1 MRSKLFGHG
10 ANDLYWFILP
20 LVLPS
25 LLVRYDL
32 SYTQAGGILTIYL
45 AVAAIGSFIMGKLSD
60 RFSRKNILSSGF
72 ILASV
77 GLMAS
82 GFASSLSVFLLLI
95 SITAVG
101 VSTFHPV
108 MYAIIDENYTTN
120 KGRVLGI
127 YEGFGTGAILMMFL
141 INGSLIRW
149 IGIRGIL
156 ILTAMPA
163 LIMGLIYHF
172 TSAIPVE
179 IHKKASHKNNKT
191 NGGGSDILRFNLFL
205 ISVVLRMLSVAAIL
219 NFLPTIFVNFFGYGE
234 NIAAYGT
241 AFYFV
246 GGILGSLTAGKISD
260 RFNSFVIMIVAT
272 ILIALSIFI
281 LSLNLP
287 VWIYPVSII
296 LLGGV
301 ASGCLI
307 NQNLMLTR
315 LGAHMG
321 RGEVFGVMMGVM
333 TITASLSPTL
343 FGMTIDYAGFNQ
355 ALLIFTLP
363 LLLSIVIL
371 IFLLKFDTTKVG
383 RIIETLPAQE

>member
-1 MRSKLFGHG
+1 MKSKLFGHG

-25 LLVRYDL
+25 LLNRYDL

-82 GFASSLSVFLLLI
+82 GFASSLPVFLLLI

-108 MYAIIDENYTTN
+108 MYAIIDENYTEN

-127 YEGFGTGAILMMFL
+127 YEGFGTGAILLMFL
-141 INGSLIRW
+141 INGSLIQW

-156 ILTAMPA
+156 ILTAIPA
-163 LIMGLIYHF
+163 LVMGLIYHF
-172 TSAIPVE
+172 TTAIPTE
-179 IHKKASHKNNKT
+179 FHKKANHRNNLT
-191 NGGGSDILRFNLFL
+191 NAGGSDILKFNLFL

-246 GGILGSLTAGKISD
+246 GGILGSLTAGRISD
-260 RFNSFVIMIVAT
+260 RFNSFIIMIVAS
-272 ILIALSIFI
+272 ILIALSILI

-287 VWIYPVSII
+287 VWVYPISII

-301 ASGCLI
+301 ASGCII

-315 LGAHMG
+315 LGTHLG

-343 FGMTIDYAGFNQ
+343 FGMTIDYAGFNR
-355 ALLIFTLP
+355 AIIIFSLP
-363 LLLSIVIL
+363 LLLSVGIL
-371 IFLLKFDTTKVG
+371 IILLKFDTAKVG
-383 RIIETLPAQE
+383 KTIESYPGRE